1 MTEQTQKT
9 AYTKNSRKILVVS
22 DTHGDYRRLDYVI
35 EQEKP
40 FDMLIHCGDIQGDI
54 GALLE
59 GADYPY
65 YAVKGNCD
73 TFSSLPELLTLKV
86 GYYQLMI
93 THGHK
98 LDVKYS
104 KKLLLY
110 EARKNHADVVL
121 FGHTHIPEVYRVK
134 DQGTLVV
141 NPGSLAYPG
150 QFPRVPTY
158 AVLTISEDDLPSA
171 VIRKLKV

>member
-1 MTEQTQKT
+1 MKKT
-9 AYTKNSRKILVVS
+9 YKILVVS
-22 DTHGDYRRLDYVI
+22 DTHGDYRRLDAVI
-35 EQEKP
+35 AKEKP
-40 FDMLIHCGDIQGDI
+40 FDMLIHCGDVQGDI
-54 GALLE
+54 GALCE
-59 GADYPY
+59 GGGYPC

-86 GYYQLMI
+86 GYYTLMI
-93 THGHK
+93 THGHR

-110 EARKNHADVVL
+110 EGRQNHADVIL
-121 FGHTHIPEVYRVK
+121 YGHTHIPGVFRAK

-158 AVLTISEDDLPSA
+158 AVLTISEDELPKA
-171 VIRKLKV
+171 QIRELKV

>member
-1 MTEQTQKT
+1 M
-9 AYTKNSRKILVVS
+9 KILVVS
-22 DTHGDYRRLDYVI
+22 DTHGDYRRLDAVI
-35 EQEKP
+35 AKEKP
-40 FDMLIHCGDIQGDI
+40 FDMLIHCGDVQGDI

-59 GADYPY
+59 GAEYPY

-86 GYYQLMI
+86 GYYTLMI

-98 LDVKYS
+98 LDVKYT
-104 KKLLLY
+104 KKLLLSA
-110 EARKNHADVVL
+110 ARKNHADVVL
-121 FGHTHIPEVYRVK
+121 YGHTHIPEAYRAK

-158 AVLTISEDDLPSA
+158 AVLTISDDALPA
-171 VIRKLKV
+171 AEIRELQV